1 MSATWREGKKETDR
15 QGARHEG
22 GLKEPNCTEREGKDR
37 KPQGG
42 VFTTIASPCN
52 KTSVA
57 GVSMETSEA
66 QTEDEQITKFSRNE
80 IFFSYFLSYLVR

>member
-1 MSATWREGKKETDR
+1 M
-15 QGARHEG
+15 
-22 GLKEPNCTEREGKDR
+22 EREGKDR

-42 VFTTIASPCN
+42 VFMTIASPCN

-66 QTEDEQITKFSRNE
+66 QTEDEQITIFS
-80 IFFSYFLSYLVR
+80 

>member
-1 MSATWREGKKETDR
+1 MLHGGKGTRKLRDR
-15 QGARHEG
+15 APIMKGDSKNELHRKG
-22 GLKEPNCTEREGKDR
+22 REGKDR

-52 KTSVA
+52 KTWVA

-66 QTEDEQITKFSRNE
+66 QTEDEQITTF
-80 IFFSYFLSYLVR
+80 